1 MVRSLFLAAAAVT
14 LMLAPGSA
22 RAQNQ
27 VDAPTFDWSGAI
39 PAGGTLH
46 LANVDGNIRVT
57 ATSSGQA
64 KVHGERTHVRSGDRA
79 LVFQVVTSGTDV
91 IVCALHRNGECD
103 ESGAHSHDHWDN
115 YGESPRADLTV
126 ELPAGVRLAAHT
138 GDGGIDIKDAG
149 ANVVAKSGNGAITI
163 AGAAGMV
170 DARSGDGDITL
181 SGIKGS
187 ATAHT
192 GDGNIQVAAGTAP
205 VKLTSGD
212 GRIEVHVG
220 ATGDGQSVSAHTGDG
235 SITVYLPASFAGEVE
250 ATTGDGMLQSDFPL
264 TLDGGRMDSHH
275 LRGTVGSAS
284 ANAARVT
291 LTTGDGNVELKKG

>member
-14 LMLAPGSA
+14 LILTPGSA

-46 LANVDGNIRVT
+46 LADVDGNIRVT
-57 ATSSGQA
+57 ATSSSQV
-64 KVHGERTHVRSGDRA
+64 KVHGERTHVRSGERA

-91 IVCALHRNGECD
+91 TICALQRDGDCD
-103 ESGAHSHDHWDN
+103 QSGVHSHNHWDN
-115 YGESPRADLTV
+115 YGESPQADLTV
-126 ELPAGVRLAAHT
+126 ELPAGVKLQAHT

-149 ANVVAKSGNGAITI
+149 ADVVARSGDGAITI
-163 AGAAGMV
+163 AGAAGTV
-170 DARSGDGDITL
+170 DVRSGDGDITL
-181 SGIKGS
+181 SGVKGS

-192 GDGNIQVAAGTAP
+192 GDGNIQVSAGTAP

-220 ATGDGQSVSAHTGDG
+220 TTGDGQSVSAHTGDG

-250 ATTGDGMLQSDFPL
+250 ASTGDGMLQSDFPL
-264 TLDGGRMDSHH
+264 TLDGGRMDGHH
-275 LRGTVGSAS
+275 MRGTVGSAS

-291 LTTGDGNVELKKG
+291 LTTGDGDVELKKT